1 MDFDNSFTVDAP
13 IDEVWKAMLDLERV
27 APCVPGARVVG
38 KTGDNAYKVAIK
50 VKVGPVSMTYNGN
63 VEIVETDDAAHKAIM
78 SAKAKESRGQGTANA
93 TVSMQLDEQGGTTQ
107 GTIHSDVAISGRVAS
122 MGRSVMAEVSANLI
136 DTFSKNLAAMLSGE
150 EPAAATDGAAA
161 KPAAKEPQTDAV
173 ESKAAAPE
181 PGAPGAQGGSG
192 AAPSKPSTGTEAP
205 PPRPSAA
212 PSGGQ
217 DSLDIG
223 SMAGSMM
230 AGRMQDPK
238 ALAMALGGAA
248 FVGFLLGR
256 RSAR

>member
-27 APCVPGARVVG
+27 APCVPGARVVD
-38 KTGDNAYKVAIK
+38 KTSDNAYKVAIK

-63 VEIVETDDAAHKAIM
+63 VEIVETDEAAHKAVM
-78 SAKAKESRGQGTANA
+78 RARAKESRGQGTANA
-93 TVSMQLDEQGGTTQ
+93 TVTMDLDDQGGKTQ
-107 GTIHSDVAISGRVAS
+107 GSIHSDVAISGRVAS
-122 MGRSVMAEVSANLI
+122 MGRSVMAEVSSNLI

-150 EPAAATDGAAA
+150 EMPAATDGKAA
-161 KPAAKEPQTDAV
+161 KPAAQKQPVAEPAKPQQEAPAASDA
-173 ESKAAAPE
+173 ATATQAP
-181 PGAPGAQGGSG
+181 P
-192 AAPSKPSTGTEAP
+192 P

-212 PSGGQ
+212 PAGGD

-238 ALAMALGGAA
+238 ALAMALGAAA
-248 FVGFLLGR
+248 FVGFLFGR